1 MAEGDPY
8 KAQANLGDSDELIID
23 GTDSSTGAIDVTELA
38 GTGDANVYR
47 EVDDG
52 SIIVSTLIE
61 QPTDDWHSQKNILVV
76 SQAEN
81 TSIRIVNTSG
91 GNADYLATGYE
102 VTDGA

>member
-91 GNADYLATGYE
+91 GNADYLVTGYE
-102 VTDGA
+102 VTDGS

>member
-8 KAQANLGDSDELIID
+8 KAQANLADSDELIID
-23 GTDSSTGAIDVTELA
+23 GTNSETGAIDVTELA
-38 GTGDANVYR
+38 GTGGANVFR

-52 SIIVSTLIE
+52 TTTVSTLIE

-91 GNADYLATGYE
+91 GDADYLATGYE

>member
-1 MAEGDPY
+1 MAEGDPF

-52 SIIVSTLIE
+52 SIVVSTLIE

-91 GNADYLATGYE
+91 GNADYLVTGYE
-102 VTDGA
+102 VSDGS

>member
-52 SIIVSTLIE
+52 SIVVSTLIE

-91 GNADYLATGYE
+91 GNADYLVTGYE
-102 VTDGA
+102 VTDGS